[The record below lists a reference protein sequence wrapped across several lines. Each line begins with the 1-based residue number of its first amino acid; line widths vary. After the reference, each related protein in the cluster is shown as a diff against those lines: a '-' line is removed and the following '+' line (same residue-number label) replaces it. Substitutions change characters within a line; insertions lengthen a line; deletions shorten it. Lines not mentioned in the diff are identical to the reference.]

1 MELNN
6 VTLHETMQIHEMLN
20 SKTVGIT
27 KSKLIQG
34 LVFDQELRALLDKDV
49 QHSFTAIN
57 EMINMITRAK
67 EYRKEVIK

>member
-6 VTLHETMQIHEMLN
+6 VALHETMQLHELLN
-20 SKTVGIT
+20 AKTVGIT

-49 QHSFTAIN
+49 KWIDKCWFRYSRYCFKLN
-57 EMINMITRAK
+57 K
-67 EYRKEVIK
+67 RKLI

>member
-27 KSKLIQG
+27 KAKLIQG

-67 EYRKEVIK
+67 EYRKEEIK